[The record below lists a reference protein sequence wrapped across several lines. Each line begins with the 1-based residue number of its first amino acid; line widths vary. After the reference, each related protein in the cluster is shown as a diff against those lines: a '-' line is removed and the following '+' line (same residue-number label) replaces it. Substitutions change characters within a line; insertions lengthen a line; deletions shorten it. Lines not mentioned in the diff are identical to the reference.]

1 MASAP
6 PPAAAAAASSVAER
20 LRDRSSTRLATLEA
34 LEVHAVPIPHDAAL
48 EAAPALIELVA
59 LDAAEVP
66 HELFDR
72 VFLLLWRLVEEAVHR
87 GAEAHAAVV
96 GAAWGGGR
104 LERLLKACSEG
115 NVIAVS
121 LRKPAAELTRT
132 DARSLA
138 CWQTMYGSAVS
149 RGFTAPLKAAGFAT
163 TMEYMGM
170 VRAASRRA
178 SSHLC
183 VPSPAQLAEHPC
195 TLIARAV
202 HEHRPGLPEEYAE
215 R

>member
-72 VFLLLWRLVEEAVHR
+72 VCLLVRRLIEEAVHR

-96 GAAWGGGR
+96 SAAYGGGR
-104 LERLLKACSEG
+104 MERVLHAEG
-115 NVIAVS
+115 NVIAAS
-121 LRKPAAELTRT
+121 LRKPAAELTRA
-132 DARSLA
+132 DARSFA
-138 CWQTMYGSAVS
+138 CRQMPWGPILT
-149 RGFTAPLKAAGFAT
+149 RGFTAPIKAAGFAT
-163 TMEYMGM
+163 AMKFLGT
-170 VRAASRRA
+170 VSSTAAR
-178 SSHLC
+178 HLIY
-183 VPSPAQLAEHPC
+183 VSFTRPA
-195 TLIARAV
+195 
-202 HEHRPGLPEEYAE
+202 G
-215 R
+215 